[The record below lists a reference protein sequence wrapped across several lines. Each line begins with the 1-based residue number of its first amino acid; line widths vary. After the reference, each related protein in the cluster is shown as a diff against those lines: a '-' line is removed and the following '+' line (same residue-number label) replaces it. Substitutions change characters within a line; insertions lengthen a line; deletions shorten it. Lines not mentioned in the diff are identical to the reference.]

1 MTSVVAPALQA
12 GDMAAAG
19 LTGWSPA
26 GLACSLLEAVEL
38 STGLGWAGT
47 LALTTVGVRTALLWP
62 QIRSMRA
69 AARIQPYQAQIEKIQ
84 AESVAAARAGNMP
97 RAQELSLER
106 ASIYQTAGVK
116 VSDMFIAPLTML
128 PAQLGLF
135 FGVKRMSDLPLPSL
149 AADTWAWLPSL
160 AAADP
165 MWLLPIMNT
174 VAIQATLYM
183 SLKDAPTEKGAH
195 MINAFRVLSLTGL
208 PVMLNF
214 SSVSTF
220 FHLHRMY
227 DAYAAIQA
235 INILILTQSL
245 FGVVQTGILRQAFVR
260 RAVGLPPILNDIKL
274 PTVRDSFGAFQ
285 NYLDD
290 VKKQAEAGKR

>member
-1 MTSVVAPALQA
+1 
-12 GDMAAAG
+12 
-19 LTGWSPA
+19 
-26 GLACSLLEAVEL
+26 
-38 STGLGWAGT
+38 
-47 LALTTVGVRTALLWP
+47 
-62 QIRSMRA
+62 MRA

-84 AESVAAARAGNMP
+84 ADSVAAARAGNMP

-160 AAADP
+160 AASDP
-165 MWLLPIMNT
+165 MWLLPVMNT

-195 MINAFRVLSLTGL
+195 MINAFRILSLTGL

-214 SSVSTF
+214 SSVRLF
-220 FHLHRMY
+220 FHFATY
-227 DAYAAIQA
+227 T
-235 INILILTQSL
+235 ILTKFIGDQYPHPDPVSVWRGPDGYPSS
-245 FGVVQTGILRQAFVR
+245 GVRPPRCWVAAHPQRRQAADRPRFVR
-260 RAVGLPPILNDIKL
+260 CVPELSGR
-274 PTVRDSFGAFQ
+274 RE
-285 NYLDD
+285 
-290 VKKQAEAGKR
+290 EAGGGQQAMIPPCVQSRIYLYSRLLMHPPPFLHPAWTAWV